1 MGQSV
6 VAEKKRQSIVKEQ
19 GCSVSDDNGGLRQ
32 FAAHGYGIR
41 WHQSWLSNVD
51 GEEKGTL
58 VSEEQSFVVGG

>member
-6 VAEKKRQSIVKEQ
+6 VVEEKEQSIVKEQ

-32 FAAHGYGIR
+32 LAANGCEIR
-41 WHQSWLSNVD
+41 LHQSWLSNAD
-51 GEEKGTL
+51 GGEKGTL

>member
-6 VAEKKRQSIVKEQ
+6 VVEEKGQSIVKEQ

-32 FAAHGYGIR
+32 LAAYGYGIH